1 MKALSSVAHK
11 LWFVTAICML
21 AGQQF
26 CLAQSADSNTQA
38 VSQTGLL
45 PIYAI
50 DLSMDDEWIDG
61 TQFPSQ
67 SGDFANFGV
76 NSDFQQVWDK
86 LKPSG
91 FSSIRFEIDTTEPEA
106 AAKRLANLCVWSRN
120 TGVRLIP
127 VLTSSADSGTDKFS
141 AFSKALVS
149 ELQSNDG
156 QYLHDYSQILAF
168 QVGSRANIGEKD
180 AVSLA
185 AALRKAELEALHHLE
200 LYATPIMIE
209 ASFDYELAKAG
220 AMAGVDLTDTAF
232 DEAYGNLK
240 QFIST
245 VAASSDVDLLAV
257 EWLPGSV
264 GAGTVDKLPMLLD
277 KLKADLNGK
286 QMLMVSGFS
295 TAFSTPADQSYYST
309 VAFSN
314 LADYRARD
322 VSDSSFLGLV
332 YRRGFGAEPEPTPPS
347 EDMATKMQQWDLSK
361 KAKELAKSWSGTEQS
376 SEMDWWLKK
385 VESNMALVSLSTDDS
400 GDTVFESQPAQESL
414 EQIAAAVS
422 EADVAMETYSYSYP
436 AEETGGS
443 WDSGY
448 SSTGT
453 PGTSYRQKLREGMM
467 GLLDVIFQKIG
478 EKVASVGTDT
488 GYGGF
493 ASSDPSGGWTTG
505 ASYGTTPEDYSG
517 TYQDYSST
525 YPESTASS
533 AVVTASDVSFNPTS
547 PKVDQQVTCKF
558 VLQNSGQTD
567 VSGLNVAL
575 FEDGYLVGPDAQ
587 VADIS
592 VPAGGSRQVEMP
604 WIPDS
609 AGSLSLSADV
619 YDMYWN
625 KLTSAPVSLT
635 VAEAS
640 DGGSTWDS
648 STQTASSTTDTSVS
662 TSGNEAEATEPG
674 LEIASADISYQPVSP
689 HVGEQVKLDVT
700 VHNKGNSDESDIELY
715 LVDEN
720 DQSVALAYAQDVSV
734 AKKASKKVSVNW
746 VPDSEKSYPLIL
758 QAWQGYYPVATVAVG
773 PISVAAASEGSGGSP
788 GEPGGT
794 PGEPGGSGGTGG
806 GVVPGLK
813 IRPEL
818 LATTVPRVPMPKG
831 PGGNIVPLSGQVPV
845 GLPVVR
851 NLDVGW
857 SGDVPMQKTS
867 ATVSFSIANPYS
879 TPMSNVVATLMVNG
893 KQVDTKTIGTL
904 LPKQERTAMFQTGDF
919 ASSGRNDIAV
929 ELQAGTNKLKGTLTG
944 QLALRPRMAAAEG
957 GIGQSGVRKRVPGV
971 QTAMNA
977 TRSVLP
983 PAFNIGG
990 KTMQTGAVPP
1000 PRIQLPTAAAAATA
1014 KIATMPGATTPPK
1027 GEQKPVGV
1035 RPITIPGVSSTV
1047 TQQPPAPPPS
1057 PAPTAKTAPSIPG
1070 VTKVTPPPTTTVTPP
1085 PTTAVTPS
1093 PPTIPG
1099 VTPSAPTATL
1109 PTRTT
1114 TPTAPTPTVSP
1125 TVTLT
1130 TISKTPVTTPTGSA
1144 ARTPTTVLEPKTPIG
1159 TIAPT
1164 TATEIVKAPTT
1175 AIKTPLPTTITP
1187 STTTEIVKAPTTTVS
1202 PTPTTIT
1209 KTPTT
1214 TVSPMTTAPTTS
1226 TSPTTVVKTTTV
1238 RPTPTTTT
1246 TMTRITPKPDLSL
1259 ASADIKRS
1267 PTTPKAG
1274 DVVTFTIT
1282 VRNPGTG
1289 DATGAKL
1296 LCILKADSRETA
1308 RKEFTLDVK
1317 AGGTRSIQWAVT
1329 APSARQMVMEASVTL
1344 AADTNTTN
1352 NKASTAVAVSR

>member
-1 MKALSSVAHK
+1 MKALSSAVYK
-11 LWFVTAICML
+11 LWLMAAILVL
-21 AGQQF
+21 AGQQL
-26 CLAQSADSNTQA
+26 CLAQSTDSNTQA

-45 PIYAI
+45 PIYAV
-50 DLSMDDEWIDG
+50 DLSINKEWIDG

-67 SGDFANFGV
+67 SGDFPNFGA
-76 NSDFQQVWDK
+76 NSAFQQVWDK
-86 LKPSG
+86 LRPSG
-91 FSSIRFEIDTTEPEA
+91 FSSIRFVVDTAESEA
-106 AAKRLANLCVWSRN
+106 AARRLANLCVWGRN

-127 VLTSSADSGTDKFS
+127 VLAIPAGSGADNLS

-149 ELQSNDG
+149 ELQTNDG
-156 QYLHDYSQILAF
+156 QYLQDYGQILAF
-168 QVGSRANIGEKD
+168 QLGSRTNIGGKD
-180 AVSLA
+180 SVELA
-185 AALRKAELEALHHLE
+185 AALRKAELEALTDLE
-200 LYATPIMIE
+200 LYATPIIIE

-220 AMAGVDLTDTAF
+220 AMAGVDLTDIIF
-232 DEAYGNLK
+232 DEAYGNLN

-257 EWLPGSV
+257 EWLPGSI
-264 GAGTVDKLPMLLD
+264 GAGAADKLPTLLD
-277 KLKADLNGK
+277 KIKADLPNK
-286 QMLMVSGFS
+286 QVLMVTGFS

-322 VSDSSFLGLV
+322 ISDPSFLGLV
-332 YRRGFGAEPEPTPPS
+332 YRQGFGEKTAEPSPPS
-347 EDMATKMQQWDLSK
+347 EDMAAEMQQWDLSK
-361 KAKELAKSWSGTEQS
+361 KAKELAKSWNGSEHS
-376 SEMDWWLKK
+376 SEMDWWFKK
-385 VESNMALVSLSTDDS
+385 VESGMALVSLTTDDA
-400 GDTVFESQPAQESL
+400 GDTVFASQPAQESL
-414 EQIAAAVS
+414 EQIATAVG
-422 EADVAMETYSYSYP
+422 EADVAMQTYSYSYP

-443 WDSGY
+443 WDTGY
-448 SSTGT
+448 TASGT

-467 GLLDVIFQKIG
+467 GLLDVVFQKIG

-493 ASSDPSGGWTTG
+493 ASSDPSGGWTAG
-505 ASYGTTPEDYSG
+505 ASYGTSEDYSS

-525 YPESTASS
+525 SSDSTASS
-533 AVVTASDVSFNPTS
+533 TVVTASNVIFSPAS
-547 PKVDQQVTCKF
+547 PKVNQQVKCTV

-567 VSGLNVAL
+567 ASSLNVAL
-575 FEDGYLVGPDAQ
+575 VEDGYLVGPDAQ
-587 VADIS
+587 VADINI
-592 VPAGGSRQVEMP
+592 PAGGSRQVEMP

-625 KLTSAPVSLT
+625 KLTGAPVSLT

-640 DGGSTWDS
+640 GAGSTGDS
-648 STQTASSTTDTSVS
+648 STASSSAGGSSTEIADSIGDTEV
-662 TSGNEAEATEPG
+662 GGTEPG
-674 LEIASADISYQPVSP
+674 LEIASADVSYQPASP

-700 VHNKGNSDESDIELY
+700 VRNKGNSDESDIELY

-734 AKKASKKVSVNW
+734 GKKASKKVSVNW
-746 VPDSEKSYPLIL
+746 VPDSEKSYPLVL
-758 QAWQGYYPVATVAVG
+758 QAWQGYYSVATVTVG
-773 PISVAAASEGSGGSP
+773 PISVAAASEGSGGTGSP

-794 PGEPGGSGGTGG
+794 PGEPGGSGTGG

-818 LATTVPRVPMPKG
+818 LVAAVPRVPLPKG

-857 SGDVPMQKTS
+857 SGDTPMQKTS

-893 KQVDTKTIGTL
+893 KQVDAKTIGTL

-919 ASSGRNDIAV
+919 SSSGKNDIAV

-944 QLALRPRMAAAEG
+944 ELALRPRMAVAEG
-957 GIGQSGVRKRVPGV
+957 GFGQSGVPKTVPGV
-971 QTAMNA
+971 QTALTA

-990 KTMQTGAVPP
+990 KTMETGVVPP
-1000 PRIQLPTAAAAATA
+1000 PTIQLPKATAAATA
-1014 KIATMPGATTPPK
+1014 KIGTTPGATTPPK
-1027 GEQKPVGV
+1027 AEQKQVAV
-1035 RPITIPGVSSTV
+1035 RPITIPGVSPTG
-1047 TQQPPAPPPS
+1047 TQQPTPPPPS
-1057 PAPTAKTAPSIPG
+1057 PAPTAKTAPVIPG
-1070 VTKVTPPPTTTVTPP
+1070 VTKVTPSPTTTVTPP
-1085 PTTAVTPS
+1085 P

-1114 TPTAPTPTVSP
+1114 TTPTAPTPTVSP
-1125 TVTLT
+1125 TVTPT
-1130 TISKTPVTTPTGSA
+1130 TISKTPVTAPTVPSA
-1144 ARTPTTVLEPKTPIG
+1144 PAPTTVLEPRTPTG

-1175 AIKTPLPTTITP
+1175 ATKTPQPTTTTP

-1214 TVSPMTTAPTTS
+1214 TVSPTTTAPTTS

-1238 RPTPTTTT
+1238 TPTPTTTT
-1246 TMTRITPKPDLSL
+1246 TMTRVTPKPDLSL
-1259 ASADIKRS
+1259 ASADIKCS
-1267 PTTPKAG
+1267 PTAPKAG
-1274 DVVTFTIT
+1274 DAVTFTVT

-1296 LCILKADSRETA
+1296 LCILKADTRETA

-1317 AGGTRSIQWAVT
+1317 AGGNRSIQWAVT